1 MAIGRKTDPIR
12 VATIKA
18 MAELGFEAGL
28 IAELLKLARQTVA
41 DIVKGRGCWA
51 QVDPEVVLL
60 AKHRVEEA
68 ISGSAY
74 ELAMMAMNRLE
85 EKIKTAS
92 IWESIAIME
101 ALSRAGGLIDG
112 ERQGK

>member
-1 MAIGRKTDPIR
+1 
-12 VATIKA
+12 

>member
-41 DIVKGRGCWA
+41 DIVKGRGWLGSGR
-51 QVDPEVVLL
+51 P
-60 AKHRVEEA
+60 RSGA
-68 ISGSAY
+68 IGETSSRGGHFWQ
-74 ELAMMAMNRLE
+74 RL
-85 EKIKTAS
+85 
-92 IWESIAIME
+92 
-101 ALSRAGGLIDG
+101 RAGDDG
-112 ERQGK
+112 YEPIRREDKDGFHMGIYRDHGSPKQGRRSH